1 MSNNFDAFEL
11 DLLQAYEN
19 GELQSENLS
28 QGQMEEFKTAALSTF
43 LYDQH
48 VDVCLSKS
56 DLANIQLRAAQEGI
70 PYQTLIASVIH
81 KFINGQLLEKQLG
94 NQRSKAYRARIAY
107 PTTKRH

>member
-28 QGQMEEFKTAALSTF
+28 QNQIGEFKAAAQSTF

-56 DLANIQLRAAQEGI
+56 DLVNIQLRAAQEGI

-94 NQRSKAYRARIAY
+94 N
-107 PTTKRH
+107 

>member
-1 MSNNFDAFEL
+1 MSDHLDAFEQ

-19 GELQSENLS
+19 GELRSENLS
-28 QGQMEEFKTAALSTF
+28 QGQMEAFKAAAQATF

-56 DLANIQLRAAQEGI
+56 DLVNIQLRAVQEGV

-81 KFINGQLLEKQLG
+81 KFVNGQLFEKQLG
-94 NQRSKAYRARIAY
+94 NSL
-107 PTTKRH
+107 

>member
-1 MSNNFDAFEL
+1 MSNNFDAFEQ

-56 DLANIQLRAAQEGI
+56 DMANIQLRAAQEGI

-94 NQRSKAYRARIAY
+94 N
-107 PTTKRH
+107 

>member
-1 MSNNFDAFEL
+1 MSNNFDAFEQ

-28 QGQMEEFKTAALSTF
+28 HNQIEEFKAAAKSTF

-56 DLANIQLRAAQEGI
+56 DLVNIQLRSAQEGI

-94 NQRSKAYRARIAY
+94 N
-107 PTTKRH
+107 

>member
-1 MSNNFDAFEL
+1 
-11 DLLQAYEN
+11 
-19 GELQSENLS
+19 
-28 QGQMEEFKTAALSTF
+28 MEEFKTAALSTF

-56 DLANIQLRAAQEGI
+56 DLVNIQLRAAQEGI

-94 NQRSKAYRARIAY
+94 N
-107 PTTKRH
+107 